1 MTGLSSWMRAGV
13 KVVCIGECSDA
24 IFSPF
29 PVPTR
34 VPMLGEVL
42 TIATVRCSE
51 PHIGGQVGPY
61 VVLNGGGVF
70 FTFDE
75 IPEEQTA
82 EGVTALF
89 RWSATK
95 FRPLIST
102 EMSEEADVSL
112 FAGAL
117 KTAKPEV
124 DA

>member
-1 MTGLSSWMRAGV
+1 MTDLASWMRAGV
-13 KVVCIGECSDA
+13 KVVCITECFDA
-24 IFSPF
+24 ILSPL

-61 VVLNGGGVF
+61 LVLNGGGVF

-75 IPEEQTA
+75 IPEAQSA
-82 EGVTALF
+82 EGVTAWF
-89 RWSATK
+89 RWRADM
-95 FRPLIST
+95 FRPLITT
-102 EMSEEADVSL
+102 EVSEEADVAL
-112 FAGAL
+112 FASAL